1 MDPVAVHEFD
11 VEHGI
16 LVRVSHPHIIKIMGA
31 GRIPRRFVV
40 LEYLGR
46 FGLVHN
52 DVVSC
57 IFLTN
62 YNMPHVYILEFKLR
76 ILFVCVF

>member
-1 MDPVAVHEFD
+1 MNMYYREEVQTDPVAVHEFD

-46 FGLVHN
+46 LGLVYN
-52 DVVSC
+52 NVVSC
-57 IFLTN
+57 ITICHMF
-62 YNMPHVYILEFKLR
+62 M
-76 ILFVCVF
+76 